1 MLRDID
7 GSSRDVREWRVL
19 MVLVFLALVGLSTRL
34 LFVAYR
40 ARILTTIDSPLLY
53 QAGTLGFNYVD
64 FGFVRRGLAGSI
76 VHLIGGDRLVATSAF
91 HILSAVLVA
100 GAACG
105 LLARRPL
112 RRSTAGVFI
121 LLFAA
126 LVGRWTEDAG
136 RTDMLVAT
144 LLVLAVVML
153 TSARPVWACVA
164 VGIGLFVH
172 ETALIFG
179 IPLLVALSLNDAR
192 WRHFTTAQWIG
203 VAAVLASALVLYAAF
218 PVLPH
223 ADLATI
229 VSTVQSRLPPKEHV
243 DWAIYYAVSGWRG
256 VNTSICQNAGD
267 PTYVRHVLSGLLIIV
282 LFVIILR
289 QHRPPRRR
297 LVLLA
302 SIPSYLFLCV
312 IANDFSR
319 WTVLAAFNVWLIAVS
334 ELRTDDAGRLRFT
347 GLHVASAAAMIA
359 LLSPWTAT
367 VRYPIYVPSPAVD
380 WSFLRFREPPTPP
393 VSAALERCD
402 PNWQEVLGDSVRSP
416 GDRPRPLKP

>member
-1 MLRDID
+1 MLLRMD
-7 GSSRDVREWRVL
+7 GPSREVRAWRGL
-19 MVLVFLALVGLSTRL
+19 MVLVLLALVGMSIRV
-34 LFVAYR
+34 LFVAHR
-40 ARILTTIDSPLLY
+40 TGNLRTVDSPLLY
-53 QAGTLGFNYVD
+53 QAGTLGFNYFD

-76 VHLIGGDRLVATSAF
+76 VRLIGGDRLIATSAF
-91 HILSAVLVA
+91 HVLSAVLVA
-100 GAACG
+100 GAACW

-112 RRSTAGVFI
+112 GRATAGVFI

-136 RTDMLVAT
+136 RTDMLVAA
-144 LLVLAVVML
+144 LLGLAVLML
-153 TSARPVWACVA
+153 TSARPVWASVA

-172 ETALIFG
+172 ETAFIFG
-179 IPLLVALSLNDAR
+179 IPLLVALSLDDAR
-192 WRHFTTAQWIG
+192 WRHFTRAQWTG
-203 VAAVLASALVLYAAF
+203 VAAVFASTLLLYAAF
-218 PVLPH
+218 PLLPH

-229 VSTVQSRLPPKEHV
+229 VSTVRSSLPPKDHV

-267 PTYVRHVLSGLLIIV
+267 PTYARHFLSGLLIIV
-282 LFVIILR
+282 LFVIILG

-302 SIPSYLFLCV
+302 SLPSYLFLSV

-334 ELRTDDAGRLRFT
+334 ELRTDEASGLRFT

-367 VRYPIYVPSPAVD
+367 VRYPIYVPSPAID
-380 WSFLRFREPPTPP
+380 WSFERFGAAPTPP

-402 PNWQEVLGDSVRSP
+402 PKWQEVLADSVRSP
-416 GDRPRPLKP
+416 VDRSKPLKP